1 MSAEEIQKEA
11 ARMFAANQESMRQ
24 LQDAQRQGQEQVD
37 KLVSQVKALV
47 DKAHAENLN
56 LHLIVI
62 GLTGQGQMVTVSTAG
77 LPDPLTRARLL
88 GQAALS
94 EVEATQQ
101 ALHRAAQAE
110 TVKLVQK
117 STEAMTKQ

>member
-1 MSAEEIQKEA
+1 M
-11 ARMFAANQESMRQ
+11 NQI
-24 LQDAQRQGQEQVD
+24 LQPQEQVD

-62 GLTGQGQMVTVSTAG
+62 GLTGQGQMVTVSTNG

-88 GQAALS
+88 GQAAIA

-101 ALHRAAQAE
+101 ALQRAAQAE
-110 TVKLVQK
+110 TVRLVQK
-117 STEAMTKQ
+117 STKTMVKQ

>member
-1 MSAEEIQKEA
+1 M
-11 ARMFAANQESMRQ
+11 NQI
-24 LQDAQRQGQEQVD
+24 LQPQEQVD
-37 KLVSQVKALV
+37 KLVSQVRALV